1 MKLQLI
7 KTDKTYL
14 QIDTRIP
21 PSKNNKTNVFG
32 SRSTE
37 VKSFYHDCKT
47 ATVEYM
53 HLLQEFL
60 KDYDPKKELL
70 NIDIYTRQEYDR
82 GDLHNTNEIL
92 ADGLQELLGVNDL
105 YYVIINH
112 PRMYDPREHL
122 IVMISKRK
130 NLFAESRK
138 MYLAGKKRDE
148 QIEKAENKTKKA
160 RKQ

>member
-7 KTDKTYL
+7 TTEGTYL
-14 QIDTRIP
+14 QIDTWIP

-37 VKSFYHDCKT
+37 VKRFYHDCKT

-53 HLLQEFL
+53 HLLQDFL

-70 NIDIYTRQEYDR
+70 NIDVYSFQEYDR

-92 ADGLQELLGVNDL
+92 ADGLQELLGINDL
-105 YYVIINH
+105 YYVIVNH

-122 IVMISKRK
+122 IVNISKRK

-138 MYLAGKKRDE
+138 GAQKQKKM
-148 QIEKAENKTKKA
+148 IENFEKFMTKTKKA
-160 RKQ
+160 RKK

>member
-1 MKLQLI
+1 MKIQLI

-53 HLLQEFL
+53 HLLQDFL

-92 ADGLQELLGVNDL
+92 ADGLQELLGINDL
-105 YYVIINH
+105 YYVIVNH
-112 PRMYDPREHL
+112 PRIYDTRDHL
-122 IVMISKRK
+122 NVMISRRK

-138 MYLAGKKRDE
+138 RAQEQKKKAE
-148 QIEKAENKTKKA
+148 KIEKFLLKTKKA